1 MINRIKGIR
10 HPEAYHGDNA
20 GTPFFEGWYHKIV
33 TKSGHAI
40 VIIPGIYCS
49 KKVNNH
55 FSFIMI
61 FDGLSGKV
69 HFERFQKDDFFSK
82 TDSYNTIIGGNKFF
96 SDGISLNI
104 KTEDFSISGSI
115 DFIKMHGLGND
126 FVIIDLRK
134 QNLEISN
141 RAVKSIANR
150 RTGVGCDQLIAIEEP
165 KKSEND
171 VRLRIWNADGGE
183 VGACGNAMRC
193 VGHLILKETNK
204 VEIAIETVSGIIK
217 VNSKKEGKLSVDMGP
232 PRIHWNE
239 IPLATECDTLS
250 LDITINGLKDPVGV
264 SMGNPHVVFFVEDIC
279 AVDLDKIGPEIE
291 NHPLVGS

>member
-1 MINRIKGIR
+1 MYNGIM
-10 HPEAYHGDNA
+10 
-20 GTPFFEGWYHKIV
+20 
-33 TKSGHAI
+33 S
-40 VIIPGIYCS
+40 
-49 KKVNNH
+49 
-55 FSFIMI
+55 
-61 FDGLSGKV
+61 
-69 HFERFQKDDFFSK
+69 
-82 TDSYNTIIGGNKFF
+82 
-96 SDGISLNI
+96 
-104 KTEDFSISGSI
+104 SI

-126 FVIIDLRK
+126 FVILDLRK

-204 VEIAIETVSGIIK
+204 VEIVIETVSGIIK

-250 LDITINGLKDPVGV
+250 LDIAINGLKDPVGV

-279 AVDLDKIGPEIE
+279 AVDLDKIGPQIE
-291 NHPLVGS
+291 NHPLFPARVNVGIAKILDNNQLRLRVWERGVGITNACGTGACAAVVAGVRRNLISRSVSVNLDGGILEIEWQSSNNRVIMTGPVSTSFQGTLV

>member
-1 MINRIKGIR
+1 MYNGIM
-10 HPEAYHGDNA
+10 
-20 GTPFFEGWYHKIV
+20 
-33 TKSGHAI
+33 S
-40 VIIPGIYCS
+40 
-49 KKVNNH
+49 
-55 FSFIMI
+55 
-61 FDGLSGKV
+61 
-69 HFERFQKDDFFSK
+69 
-82 TDSYNTIIGGNKFF
+82 
-96 SDGISLNI
+96 
-104 KTEDFSISGSI
+104 SI

-134 QNLEISN
+134 QKLEISN

-279 AVDLDKIGPEIE
+279 AVDLDKIGPQIE
-291 NHPLVGS
+291 NHPLFPARVNVGIAKILDNNQLRLRVWERGVGITNACGTGACAAVVAGVRRNLISRSVSVNLDGGILEIEWQSSNNRVIMTGPVSKSFQGTLI